1 MGAQKTAPA
10 FLDHLRE
17 IFAWDACAAAD
28 EQQPR
33 DAFLP
38 DSRAA
43 GHSGEEKGES
53 VK

>member
-1 MGAQKTAPA
+1 MGAQKTVPA
-10 FLDHLRE
+10 FWDHLRE
-17 IFAWDACAAAD
+17 IFAWDACTASD

-33 DAFLP
+33 DASLP